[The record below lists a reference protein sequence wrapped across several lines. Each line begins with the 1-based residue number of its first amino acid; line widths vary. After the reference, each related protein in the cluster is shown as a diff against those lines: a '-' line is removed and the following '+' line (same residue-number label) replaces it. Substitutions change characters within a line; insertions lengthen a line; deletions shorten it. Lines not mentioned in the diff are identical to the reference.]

1 MYNYSFMWVVK
12 IKLIDKECIWAT
24 RCKKYS
30 IYDYQYPLGFYKTKQ
45 GLNLMLCHIL
55 EGGDKNIK
63 SYIYDVER
71 DRRIK
76 KLEVRKNFM
85 ISLAIEK
92 RTKKELKAFEALYNE
107 KLIYIK
113 PGINYPDGSE
123 IWEIASFNREDLT
136 KLVDFIERYYNGKI
150 LFLKEIKSPKIF
162 IPEIMPEL
170 TDKQYSSFKLA
181 SQQGYYEFPRKTN
194 LHMLAKLSKI
204 SRPTF
209 EEHLRKA
216 EIKLLKFMKELILK

>member
-1 MYNYSFMWVVK
+1 MWVVK
-12 IKLIDKECIWAT
+12 IKLLDENCIWAT
-24 RCKKYS
+24 RCKKFG
-30 IYDYQYPLGFYKTKQ
+30 IYDYQYPLGFYKTKE
-45 GLNLMLCHIL
+45 GLALMLYHIL
-55 EGGDKNIK
+55 NGNDNDIKKYVNDVKKDKR
-63 SYIYDVER
+63 V
-71 DRRIK
+71 K

-85 ISLAIEK
+85 ISLVIEK
-92 RTKKELKAFEALYNE
+92 RPKKEIKAFEALYNE

-113 PGINYPDGSE
+113 PGINYPDGTE
-123 IWEIASFNREDLT
+123 IWEIASFDRGDLT
-136 KLVDFIERYYNGKI
+136 KLVNFIGKFYNGKI
-150 LFLKEIKSPKIF
+150 LFLKEIKTPKIF

-194 LHMLAKLSKI
+194 LHKLAKLSNI

-216 EIKLLKFMKELILK
+216 EIKLLKFLKELILK